1 MKRNRGKH
9 GDSLELLLDTVCSM
23 FGAITLIAI
32 LVGLLAN
39 TGAPNSS
46 AKHASAEM
54 TIRKIAVA
62 EADLK
67 DAEALKD
74 RLPKPDGSKMAEF
87 VAEKKRLENALQEA
101 RVDQMKSVGDLQD
114 SANEQGT
121 ELNKEWKK
129 LEEERKTIQRHV
141 TEESNAIKA
150 QDENSE
156 RLQLRFK
163 VLGGLIEQE
172 KARRVARLRFP
183 RERENVRQSY
193 PIICKFGRIYPVHD
207 AAMRDNT
214 RTIEWVTEDR
224 GKVSLPIEAEG
235 WTTIKDEPAINAML
249 RDLSSS
255 NFYAVFIVFPD
266 SFDVYHELRDR
277 VTASNMDFGLSIE
290 PSETRIYWGEDGKTP
305 PPL

>member
-1 MKRNRGKH
+1 MS

-39 TGAPNSS
+39 TGGPNSS
-46 AKHASAEM
+46 AKLASADM

-74 RLPKPDGSKMAEF
+74 RLPKPDHSKMAEF
-87 VAEKKRLENALQEA
+87 ITEKKRLENAVKEA
-101 RVDQMKSVGDLQD
+101 RIDQARAAGDLQD
-114 SANEQGT
+114 SASEQGT
-121 ELNKEWKK
+121 ELDKEWKK
-129 LEEERKTIQRHV
+129 LEEDWKTIQRHV

-163 VLGGLIEQE
+163 VLGELIEHE
-172 KARRVARLRFP
+172 KERRVVKLRFP
-183 RERENVRQSY
+183 REREKIKQPY
-193 PIICKFGRIYPVHD
+193 PIICKFGKVYPVHD
-207 AAMRDNT
+207 AAMQDNT
-214 RTIEWVTEDR
+214 TTIKWVSDDK

-235 WTTIKDEPAINAML
+235 WTTLKDEPAINGML
-249 RDLSSS
+249 RDLSSAD
-255 NFYAVFIVFPD
+255 FYAVFIVYPD
-266 SFDVYHELRDR
+266 SFEAYHELRDR